1 MFMRNDLVE
10 QNKLKV
16 QHIPGK
22 DQPADILA
30 KQLPYDDFARHC
42 ATLGLKIH

>member
-1 MFMRNDLVE
+1 MRNDLIG
-10 QNKLKV
+10 QNKLTV

-22 DQPADILA
+22 DQPADILT
-30 KQLPYDDFARHC
+30 KQLPYDDFIRHY